1 MMTTAPAARIAPR
14 DLQQNFHG
22 NQLLYILWERH
33 LTICAPIA
41 LALPPDT
48 SFDRLVRE
56 ILPRTVFSQH
66 PDWAKIDWQAAQW
79 SVRGEPVRPAPGA
92 TLSSLSLGHKAL
104 LRLRTPGLDGIGGVG
119 G

>member
-1 MMTTAPAARIAPR
+1 MTTTSSAVRMPPR
-14 DLQQNFHG
+14 DRQQNFHG

-56 ILPRTVFSQH
+56 VLPGTVFSQH
-66 PDWAKIDWQAAQW
+66 PDWAQIDWSTAHW
-79 SVRGEPVRPAPGA
+79 SARGEPVRAAPGA
-92 TLSSLSLGHKAL
+92 TLASLGLGHKTL